1 MERNIVLYSSV
12 EINEICINKIKQIKK
27 KILKEELY
35 NKFARDLKSIN
46 EIAKTYDFQ
55 VEQLKLILGEDWYI
69 LYAEEEEYVYV
80 LEWYGVNEKKT
91 KLIQSLEMYN
101 TFISFFLNHKECTFC
116 GYMKQYTSYRFYEK
130 MLKDGYF
137 EEIKNKIY
145 DKSELY
151 RLSNLLILLKAKRE
165 SSTLSKSD
173 IISNKEENI
182 FHFVVFNLT
191 DKFINKYSNNETLKL
206 LLYKKTH

>member
-35 NKFARDLKSIN
+35 NKFARDLKSID
-46 EIAKTYDFQ
+46 ELAKHYGFQ
-55 VEQLKLILGEDWYI
+55 VEQVKLILGEDWYV
-69 LYAEEEEYVYV
+69 LYAQEYDYIYV
-80 LEWYGVNEKKT
+80 LEWNGINDEKT
-91 KLIQSLEMYN
+91 KLIQSVEMYN
-101 TFISFFLNHKECTFC
+101 SFISFFLNNKDYTFC
-116 GYMKQYTSYRFYEK
+116 GYMRQSTSYRFYEK
-130 MLKDGYF
+130 MLNAGYF
-137 EEIKNKIY
+137 EEIKNKIH

-151 RLSNLLILLKAKRE
+151 RLSNLLILLKAKRK